1 MSKLIIGASRG
12 IGLELVR
19 QLTQRGDDVIAAVRS
34 SNAELDATGADIHT
48 GVDVTRH
55 DSLHELADKLGNQ
68 PLEWLLVVAG
78 VMSKQRLGQ
87 LDQDAVDGIR
97 QQFETNA
104 LGPLMAAEALSPW
117 LAPGG
122 KLGILTSRMGSLA
135 DNTSGNSY
143 GYRMSKAAV
152 NMAGVSL
159 AHDLQEREIAVA
171 LLHPGWVRTDM
182 TRHDGLIDP
191 EESAAGIIQR
201 MDALTLDQTGRFWH
215 APKGEPLPW

>member
-1 MSKLIIGASRG
+1 MSKLIIGARRG
-12 IGLELVR
+12 IGLEVVR
-19 QLTQRGDDVIAAVRS
+19 QLRARGDTVIAAARTS
-34 SNAELDATGADIHT
+34 SAELEATGAEIHT
-48 GVDVTRH
+48 EVDITRH
-55 DSLHELADKLGNQ
+55 ETLRALATALADRELD
-68 PLEWLLVVAG
+68 WLLVVAG
-78 VMSKQRLGQ
+78 VMSKQRLGA
-87 LDQDAVDGIR
+87 LDEAAVAGIH

-104 LGPLMAAEALSPW
+104 LGPLMAAEALAPRVR
-117 LAPGG
+117 PGG

-159 AHDLQEREIAVA
+159 AHDLRERAIAVA

-182 TRHDGLIDP
+182 TAHNGLIDP
-191 EESAAGIIQR
+191 PESAAGIIR
-201 MDALTLDQTGRFWH
+201 CMDELTLEETGRFWH